1 MTHAFTLRLQ
11 ATRDLLKR
19 YAAIFSHVW
28 KIRKDLDPP
37 HRLPHEAQFLPAAL
51 ELQETPVSPAPRIV
65 AWLLMAF
72 ALIAVAWAVF
82 GRIDVVAT
90 AQGKIVP
97 NEGSKLIQSIE
108 TATVKAIHVVD
119 GQAVKAGQVLVELD
133 ATMAHAD
140 STRTANDL
148 TTARLQAARARSL
161 LAALASGK
169 APRIE
174 PPAKIGAGIGIE
186 RIAQEQRILDG
197 QYGEYQARISR
208 IEAEIAKR
216 EAERRSTQ
224 EIVRKLEQTA
234 PIARQRAEDFKG
246 LVDRNFISKHG
257 YLEKEQARIEQEAD
271 LETQKSRL
279 KELAAAIDEAKGQ
292 RGSAVA
298 ETRRLALDTLNEA
311 EQKATGFGQELVKTE
326 NRGRLMTLTAPVDGT
341 VQQLAVRTVGGV
353 VTPAQALMV
362 IVPRDDALEVEAFLE
377 NKDIGFVNAGQE
389 AEVKIET
396 FPFTKYGT
404 IPASLVHVSR
414 DAINDTREDEK
425 RRGPIY
431 STRARLERATMQVED
446 KTVNLSAGM
455 AVTVEIKTGKR
466 RVIEYFLSPLLQ
478 YGSESLRER

>member
-1 MTHAFTLRLQ
+1 MTHLLTLRLQ
-11 ATRDLLKR
+11 ATLDLLKR

-28 KIRKDLDPP
+28 KIRKELDPP

-51 ELQETPVSPAPRIV
+51 ELQETPVSPAPRII

-72 ALIAVAWAVF
+72 ALFAVLWATF
-82 GRIDVVAT
+82 GKIDVVAT

-97 NEGSKLIQSIE
+97 NEGSKLIQPIE

-119 GQAVKAGQVLVELD
+119 GQYVKAGQVLVELD
-133 ATMAHAD
+133 ATMARAD
-140 STRTANDL
+140 SARTANDL

-169 APRIE
+169 PPRID
-174 PPAKIGAGIGIE
+174 PPAGIGAGIGIE

-208 IEAEIAKR
+208 IDAEIAKR

-246 LVDRNFISKHG
+246 LVDKNFISKHG

-279 KELAAAIDEAKGQ
+279 KELAAAIDEARGQ
-292 RGSAVA
+292 RHSAVA

-311 EQKATGFGQELVKTE
+311 EQKAHGYGQELVKTE

-353 VTPAQALMV
+353 VTPAQSLMV
-362 IVPRDDALEVEAFLE
+362 IVPKDDALEVEAFLE
-377 NKDIGFVNAGQE
+377 NKDIGFVNAGQQ

-404 IPASLVHVSR
+404 IPASLIHVSH
-414 DAINDTREDEK
+414 DAINDARDDEK
-425 RRGPIY
+425 RRGLVY
-431 STRARLERATMQVED
+431 STRARLQRATMQVED

-478 YGSESLRER
+478 YGNESLRER

>member
-1 MTHAFTLRLQ
+1 MTQALTLRLQ
-11 ATRDLLKR
+11 ATLDLLKR

-51 ELQETPVSPAPRIV
+51 ELQETPVSAAPRIV
-65 AWLLMAF
+65 AWLLMSF
-72 ALIAVAWAVF
+72 ALIAVLWAIF
-82 GRIDVVAT
+82 GQIDVVAT

-97 NEGSKLIQSIE
+97 NEGSKLIQPIE
-108 TATVKAIHVVD
+108 TAAVKAIHVVD

-133 ATMAHAD
+133 ATMARAD

-148 TTARLQAARARSL
+148 TTAKLQAARARGL
-161 LAALASGK
+161 LAALTTGK
-169 APRIE
+169 TPRIE
-174 PPAKIGAGIGIE
+174 TPLGIGAGIDASIGIE

-197 QYGEYQARISR
+197 QYGEYQARVSR
-208 IEAEIAKR
+208 IDAEIAKR

-224 EIVRKLEQTA
+224 ETVKKLEQTA

-246 LVDRNFISKHG
+246 LVEKNFISKHG

-279 KELAAAIDEAKGQ
+279 KELAAAIEEAKGQ
-292 RGSAVA
+292 RNSAVA

-311 EQKATGFGQELVKTE
+311 EQKATGFGQELVKSDT
-326 NRGRLMTLTAPVDGT
+326 RGKLMTLTAPVDGT

-362 IVPRDDALEVEAFLE
+362 IVPKDDALEVEAFLE
-377 NKDIGFVNAGQE
+377 NKDIGFVNAGQQ

-414 DAINDTREDEK
+414 DAINDEK
-425 RRGPIY
+425 RGPIY
-431 STRARLERATMQVED
+431 STRARLQRATMQVED

-455 AVTVEIKTGKR
+455 VVSVEIKTGKR

-478 YGSESLRER
+478 HGSESLRER